1 MQFNKNEVDIL
12 SGYKSIKIL
21 SSKVYSKLSIEF
33 LNDLSNMILKNKNS
47 KKFPELISYGFWCRK
62 SNIIKMSESIHN
74 KKFLVGRG
82 LAFHLPPTNV
92 PINFLYSFSFGL
104 LNGNSNIIKLPSKKY
119 DSCEYILSIL
129 NKIFKKK
136 KYNKIYK
143 SNLFV
148 RYDSEHQKITE
159 MISSKSDVRLIWGG
173 NEKVLEI
180 KSIKAK
186 INTIDVSFF
195 DKFSISVLDA
205 KKLKN
210 LSEENFEKLC
220 YDFYTDAFFMDQNA
234 CGSPH
239 IIFWLNNKK
248 IVNKKFWNKVSNF
261 VEKKYLSE
269 DISSI
274 DRFYQANR
282 DVLNFKNN
290 LKISN
295 YKNLYVSQLTKLPLE
310 LTTLRGKWGYFY
322 EYNLNQLNDLKNYI
336 NISFQTIIYF
346 GLSKKKIKNFLNQN
360 LKGIDRI
367 VPVGQAHNI
376 NNIWDGYNLTY
387 FLSREIDI
395 R

>member
-12 SGYKSIKIL
+12 SGYKSIKIF
-21 SSKVYSKLSIEF
+21 SSKVFTNLSIDF
-33 LNDLSNMILKNKNS
+33 LNDLSQMILKNKNS
-47 KKFPELISYGFWCRK
+47 KRFPELISYGFWCRK
-62 SNIIKMSESIHN
+62 SNLIKMSESIHN

-119 DSCEYILSIL
+119 DSIKYVLNIL
-129 NKIFKKK
+129 NQIFKKK

-148 RYDSEHQKITE
+148 RYDSGNQKITE

-173 NEKVLEI
+173 NEKVSEI

-186 INTIDVSFF
+186 INTVDVSFF

-205 KKLKN
+205 KKIKN
-210 LSEENFEKLC
+210 LSKDAFEKLC

-239 IIFWLNNKK
+239 IIFWLNNIETVK
-248 IVNKKFWNKVSNF
+248 KKFWNKVSNF
-261 VEKKYLSE
+261 VEKIYLSE

-274 DRFYQANR
+274 DRFYQANK
-282 DVLNFKNN
+282 DVLNFKDN
-290 LKISN
+290 LKIYK
-295 YKNLYVSQLTKLPLE
+295 YKNLYVSKLTKLPSE

-322 EYNLNQLNDLKNYI
+322 EYNLNQLNNLKNYI
-336 NISFQTIIYF
+336 NISFQTMIYF
-346 GLSKKKIKNFLNQN
+346 GLSKKNIENFLNQN

-395 R
+395 K